1 MFPRTCHSPQGN
13 FFSENCVETSFVSS
27 CELGPPCDKVWTWI
41 YVVLTSRDRSNAIAI
56 SATIISAPVV
66 GLRCFIVYYL
76 NVPHE
81 QYLKST
87 ANDWPTDRPPGC
99 PVPTSSLRRN
109 NFSGFLSVWVL
120 LACHVTSVG
129 TIGAPDGFFFFVR
142 FSTFQR
148 QYVLSDLRIFFF
160 VFLSEQTCLDFVYV
174 ILNMFSCF

>member
-1 MFPRTCHSPQGN
+1 MNWDLRVTK
-13 FFSENCVETSFVSS
+13 
-27 CELGPPCDKVWTWI
+27 CELEFMLYWLHVIGAT
-41 YVVLTSRDRSNAIAI
+41 RSK

-129 TIGAPDGFFFFVR
+129 TVGAPDGVFFRTFFHFSASVRFKWPSRFFFC
-142 FSTFQR
+142 
-148 QYVLSDLRIFFF
+148 FFF
-160 VFLSEQTCLDFVYV
+160 LGADMFGLCLCHFKYVFLFLSSILIDILD
-174 ILNMFSCF
+174 